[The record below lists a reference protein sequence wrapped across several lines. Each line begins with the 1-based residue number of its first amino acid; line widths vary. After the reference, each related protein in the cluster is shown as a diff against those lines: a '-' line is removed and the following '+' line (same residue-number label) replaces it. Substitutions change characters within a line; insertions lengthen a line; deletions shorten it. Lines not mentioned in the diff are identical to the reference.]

1 MKRNLIAVLFFLV
14 SLLTA
19 SCSKFSNGEPVTEQ
33 RSIGQRFNTLCMF
46 NNVNVNLVHSSNPH
60 MELTCPKN
68 LVANIFTEV
77 VGDTLI
83 IRNNNDFNWLR
94 SYDYTIDLTVYY
106 DSLSEINFASTG
118 RLTSLDTIRGMSIL
132 DSLQSTVN
140 CFTLQVTEG
149 CGDIDLT
156 LKCDVFHNRFTN
168 GTSDVVLHG
177 LTSYSDHDLQSY
189 GKVDASDLNSNFVR
203 VQSKSTNDT
212 YVLVRDGGGLRTF
225 IYSLGNIY
233 YRGNPSPQYT
243 SHENHG
249 DGRLIKL
256 E

>member
-19 SCSKFSNGEPVTEQ
+19 SCSKFSNGEPVSEQ
-33 RSIGQRFNTLCMF
+33 RSIGQRFNTICMF
-46 NNVNVNLVHSSNPH
+46 NNVNVSLMRSNNPH

-68 LVANIFTEV
+68 LIANIFTEV
-77 VGDTLI
+77 VGDTLF
-83 IRNNNDFNWLR
+83 IRNNNDLKWLR
-94 SYDYTIDLTVYY
+94 SFDYTIDLTVYY
-106 DSLSEINFASTG
+106 DSLSEINYASTG
-118 RLTSLDTIRGMSIL
+118 RLISLDTIRGMSIP
-132 DSLQSTVN
+132 DSVRSSVS

-156 LKCDVFHNRFTN
+156 FNCDVLHSRFTN
-168 GTSDVVLHG
+168 GTADVVLHG
-177 LTSYSDHDLQSY
+177 KTAYSDHDLQSY

-233 YRGNPSPQYT
+233 YRGNPSPHYT

>member
-19 SCSKFSNGEPVTEQ
+19 SCSKFSNGEPVSEQ
-33 RSIGQRFNTLCMF
+33 RSIGQSFNTIYMF
-46 NNVNVNLVHSSNPH
+46 NNVNVSLMHSNNPH

-68 LVANIFTEV
+68 LIANIFTEV
-77 VGDTLI
+77 VGDTLF
-83 IRNNNDFNWLR
+83 IRNNNDLKWLR
-94 SYDYTIDLTVYY
+94 SFDYTIDLTVYY
-106 DSLSEINFASTG
+106 DSLSEINYASTG
-118 RLTSLDTIRGMSIL
+118 RLISLDTIRGMSIP
-132 DSLQSTVN
+132 DSVRSSVS

-156 LKCDVFHNRFTN
+156 FNCDVLHSRFTN
-168 GTSDVVLHG
+168 GTADVVLHG
-177 LTSYSDHDLQSY
+177 KTAYSDHDLQSY